1 MLNIT
6 YYQRNA
12 NQNHNKQSEWLLS
25 KSLQAINAGEGVEKR
40 EPSYTVGGNA
50 NQYSHYG
57 EQCGESLKLWVFVC
71 VCVCEDGSE
80 MIYVKALVKR
90 KGPY

>member
-12 NQNHNKQSEWLLS
+12 NQNHNEVPFHANQNDCDPKG
-25 KSLQAINAGEGVEKR
+25 LQAINAGEGVEKR

-50 NQYSHYG
+50 N
-57 EQCGESLKLWVFVC
+57 
-71 VCVCEDGSE
+71 
-80 MIYVKALVKR
+80 
-90 KGPY
+90 